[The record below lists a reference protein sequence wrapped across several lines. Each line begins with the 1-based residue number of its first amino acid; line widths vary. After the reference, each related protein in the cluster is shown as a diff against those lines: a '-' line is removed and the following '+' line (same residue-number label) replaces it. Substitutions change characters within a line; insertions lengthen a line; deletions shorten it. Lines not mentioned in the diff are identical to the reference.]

1 MQEMQETQVPSQ
13 GRKDPL
19 KEVMVTH
26 SSIPLP
32 EKSHEQRSLA
42 DYSPWGRKKLHRPE
56 NIPQGD
62 FCDPYQRFSK
72 PRLCSR
78 TLHICRLQ
86 GALVQVS
93 ITPKK
98 KKNTALMPRLA
109 FLNIA

>member
-26 SSIPLP
+26 SSILLP

-42 DYSPWGRKKLHRPE
+42 DYSPWGRKELHRPE

-62 FCDPYQRFSK
+62 FCDHIRDLASLVFAPGVCIFADSK
-72 PRLCSR
+72 VLWCRSP
-78 TLHICRLQ
+78 LHQ
-86 GALVQVS
+86 
-93 ITPKK
+93 KK
-98 KKNTALMPRLA
+98 ILP
-109 FLNIA
+109 

>member
-26 SSIPLP
+26 SSILLP

-42 DYSPWGRKKLHRPE
+42 DYSPWGRKELHRPE

-72 PRLCSR
+72 PSLCSR

-98 KKNTALMPRLA
+98 ILP
-109 FLNIA
+109 